1 MQRIIA
7 LIDCDCFFV
16 SCERVKDP
24 KLQGKPVC
32 VMTGGGDKGIIVSR
46 SKEAKALGVKMGE
59 PYFKAKVEHPE
70 AICIPAHHPLYH
82 EISQKVMDVIR
93 DFTPDVEVV
102 SVDEAYAD
110 VTGFNKPHQISYTEF
125 ITNIRSAILTRTGI
139 PVSIG
144 LCSSKTL
151 AKLASDKA
159 KKYGGIYVI
168 RPDKDVILA
177 KVGDDQIDSVRGVGR
192 QNSKH
197 LLYNDVNTI
206 REYVS
211 KDDNWLRKGFGVNG
225 VTLKHELLGET
236 VSPVNP
242 KPEPPQSIQDTSA
255 FADFSSD
262 LDFLHSTLAG
272 HIHNASKKLR
282 MWDGYCSRIAV
293 MVRTK
298 AFSVTQAEMKLEK
311 PTNSEKTLR
320 DAAHKLLDQLYHRG
334 VLYRATGI
342 TLMDLTIG
350 KKQQFSLFESLE
362 PEDDKLSR
370 VIDQLENKFGSGIIK
385 IGKH

>member
-1 MQRIIA
+1 MKRIIA

-24 KLQGKPVC
+24 KLQGLPVC

-59 PYFKAKVEHPE
+59 PYFKTKVEHPT
-70 AICIPAHHPLYH
+70 AICIPAHHDLYQ
-82 EISQKVMDVIR
+82 EISKKVMDTIR

-102 SVDEAYAD
+102 SVDEAFAD
-110 VTGFNKPHQISYTEF
+110 VTGFNKLHQTSYTEF
-125 ITNIRSAILTRTGI
+125 ITKMREEILNRTGI

-159 KKYGGIYVI
+159 KKSGGIYVI
-168 RPDKDVILA
+168 RPEEKIILE
-177 KVGDDQIDSVRGVGR
+177 KVGNEPVNSVSRIGKE
-192 QNSKH
+192 NAKH
-197 LLYNDVNTI
+197 LMYNDVNTI
-206 REYVS
+206 KEFVS
-211 KDDNWLRKGFGVNG
+211 KSDSWLRKAFGVNG

-236 VSPVNP
+236 VSPVNS
-242 KPEPPQSIQDTSA
+242 KPEPPQSIQNTSA
-255 FADFSSD
+255 FVEFSTD
-262 LDFLHSTLAG
+262 LEFLHSTLAG

-282 MWDGYCSRIAV
+282 LWDGYCSVLAV

-298 AFSVTQAEMKLEK
+298 NFAVHQVEMQLKK

-320 DAAHKLLDQLYHRG
+320 DAAHQLLDQLYRPG
-334 VLYRATGI
+334 TIYRATGI
-342 TLMDLTIG
+342 TLAKLTFG
-350 KKQQFSLFESLE
+350 KKQQFSLFDTME

-370 VIDQLENKFGSGIIK
+370 VIDLLENKFGSGIIK
-385 IGKH
+385 TAR